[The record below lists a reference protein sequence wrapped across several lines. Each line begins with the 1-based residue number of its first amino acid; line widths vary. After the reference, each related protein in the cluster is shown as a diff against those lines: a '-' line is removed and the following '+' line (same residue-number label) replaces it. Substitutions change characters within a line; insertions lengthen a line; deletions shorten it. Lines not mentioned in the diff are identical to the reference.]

1 MAALDDHQQLASIPL
16 FEGLGADDLE
26 QLDKRLLRKSFRPGT
41 FVITVEKVGELAYV
55 LLEGT
60 VKIFVDQ
67 ADGSEVI
74 LAFLGP
80 GDTFGEMSLLDS
92 AGRSANVLAIEKCSC
107 LAINR
112 ATFHELLQS
121 VPRLSYN
128 LVQLLTRRLR
138 LANEQIKALST
149 LDVRGRVARQIVA
162 FSQQYGRDGE
172 PDGGDGAIRIP
183 LRLTQSDIAAL
194 VGASRERV
202 NQVIVDFK
210 ESGFISVSPRHHIT
224 VHDQAALVKRCQ

>member
-1 MAALDDHQQLASIPL
+1 MTGVEDPHQLAGIPL
-16 FEGLGADDLE
+16 FEGLDEADLLRLN
-26 QLDKRLLRKSFRPGT
+26 QRLLRKSFRPGS
-41 FVITVEKVGELAYV
+41 FIITVEKTGELVYM

-67 ADGSEVI
+67 IDGSEVI
-74 LAFLGP
+74 LAFLGV

-92 AGRSANVLAIEKCSC
+92 AGRSANVLALEQCRC
-107 LAINR
+107 LAMNR
-112 ATFHELLQS
+112 MAFSECLRTMPH
-121 VPRLSYN
+121 LSYN

-149 LDVRGRVARQIVA
+149 LDVRGRVARQILA
-162 FSQQYGRDGE
+162 FAEQYGRDDAE
-172 PDGGDGAIRIP
+172 DGVRIP

-210 ESGFISVSPRHHIT
+210 ESGLISVDPRHHIT
-224 VHDQAALVKRCQ
+224 VHDRDALVDRCQ